1 MDVHNSSTSSEQAY
15 GQNTRCDGT
24 TLIHEKKLIGGKSV
38 LDYNS
43 MGLQTASIKS
53 LGLWT
58 GLHDRPPAGVG
69 VAPADSEEKMT
80 ELRDTSGDPGS
91 QSLDSFR
98 ETRSDPFER
107 KSRKCRFCDEAKF
120 LATFITFSLGVTL
133 VLVVHIYIAPP
144 EVVGPGVVV
153 TDSELCA
160 SLGLGVIRDGG
171 SSVDAAITTALCQ
184 GIVHPHLSGI
194 GGGGVMLVHDGRKN
208 ESVVI
213 DFGETA
219 PSRIQEKIL
228 QHDLQHKSGLLVGV
242 PGMLRGLHQA
252 HQLYGRMPWHDVVVR
267 AANIAKEGF
276 NVSDSLARAIDSQK
290 GKNVSTNFRAM
301 FLPRGQPLPPLS
313 TLKLPHLATLL
324 ERVASH
330 GMEEFYHGNVSEEI
344 ALTVQANGGVLTR
357 ADLANYSSVLQE
369 ALTSQFKG
377 YQVHV
382 PPPPSAG
389 GALLYFL
396 NIIEGFKFTEQN
408 QEGSAPHWIAEA
420 LKAALDLANG
430 LVDPKF
436 DSSVSGTI
444 SNMLSKSHAAVL
456 RHMISNSSYA
466 GGPGFNSRA
475 SSEHSGLRSLR
486 GDASASSQVLVMGP
500 DDVIVSLSCS
510 LNWPFGSGLITPSG
524 IVLNSQV
531 MNFSW
536 LTAPPNMTFL
546 NQHNRLQR
554 GKRPLSFLMPTI
566 VRQMGRQCGQSVA
579 LGASIGHWALSGIAQ
594 VLIKLMSAHKN
605 LTYSLSE
612 GRLHPSLQTNVILVD
627 SEFQEGRVQALR
639 QRGHVVQRVEH
650 LSLVLGAER
659 RGDVMH
665 GVTDPRSTEA
675 SAQAITRPS
684 PGVQIKPGS

>member
-1 MDVHNSSTSSEQAY
+1 MEVHNFSTSNKPAH
-15 GQNTRCDGT
+15 GQNTCCDGT
-24 TLIHEKKLIGGKSV
+24 TLITEKKLLG
-38 LDYNS
+38 YNTI
-43 MGLQTASIKS
+43 GLQAASIES
-53 LGLWT
+53 HDSWT
-58 GLHDRPPAGVG
+58 GLHGKPPAGVG
-69 VAPADSEEKMT
+69 VAPADSEKIT
-80 ELRDTSGDPGS
+80 ELRDMCADPDGE
-91 QSLDSFR
+91 SLDSFR
-98 ETRSDPFER
+98 PTQSDPFER
-107 KSRKCRFCDEAKF
+107 TSSKYHCCDEIDCL
-120 LATFITFSLGVTL
+120 LAACIAFALGVTL
-133 VLVVHIYIAPP
+133 AMAVHIYIAPP
-144 EVVGPGVVV
+144 EAMGPGVVV
-153 TDSELCA
+153 TDSKLCA

-171 SSVDAAITTALCQ
+171 SSVDASITTALCQ

-219 PSRIQEKIL
+219 PSRIQEELL

-242 PGMLRGLHQA
+242 PGMLRGLHKA
-252 HQLYGRMPWHDVVVR
+252 HQLYGRMPWHEVVGR
-267 AANIAKEGF
+267 AANVAKEGF

-290 GKNVSTNFRAM
+290 GKNVSERFRAM
-301 FLPRGQPLPPLS
+301 FLPQGQSLPPLS
-313 TLKLPHLATLL
+313 TLKQPHLATVL

-330 GMEEFYHGNVSEEI
+330 GVEEFYRGNVSEEI
-344 ALTVQANGGVLTR
+344 AVTVQANGGVLTR

-389 GALLYFL
+389 GALLSFL
-396 NIIEGFKFTEQN
+396 NIMEGFKFTEQN
-408 QEGSAPHWIAEA
+408 REGSAPHWIAEA
-420 LKAALDLANG
+420 LKAALKLANG
-430 LVDPKF
+430 LADPKF
-436 DSSVSGTI
+436 DSSISGTI
-444 SNMLSKSHAAVL
+444 SNMLSKSRSAVL
-456 RHMISNSSYA
+456 SRMISNSSYA
-466 GGPGFNSRA
+466 RGPGFKSQT
-475 SSEHSGLRSLR
+475 SPFHGLRS
-486 GDASASSQVLVMGP
+486 DASASSQVVVMGP
-500 DDVIVSLSCS
+500 DDIIVSLSCS

-524 IVLNSQV
+524 IILNSQV

-536 LTAPPNMTFL
+536 LTAPANMTLL
-546 NQHNRLQR
+546 NRHNRLQR

-579 LGASIGHWALSGIAQ
+579 LGASMGHWALSGIAQ

-612 GRLHPSLQTNVILVD
+612 GRLYPSLQTNVILVD
-627 SEFQEGRVQALR
+627 SEFQERRVQALR

-650 LSLVLGAER
+650 LSLVFGAER
-659 RGDVMH
+659 RGDVMR

-684 PGVQIKPGS
+684 PGVQIKPGP

>member
-444 SNMLSKSHAAVL
+444 SNMLS
-456 RHMISNSSYA
+456 
-466 GGPGFNSRA
+466 
-475 SSEHSGLRSLR
+475 
-486 GDASASSQVLVMGP
+486 
-500 DDVIVSLSCS
+500 S